1 MRQGPETILVG
12 ADGQQISCQD
22 ARVGRMVALL
32 RAVNVGGRKLP
43 MAELRARC
51 TTLGWANIAT
61 YIQSGNVVFDADCA
75 PARAEAALEALI
87 RREFGYDA
95 PAIVRTAAQWRHY
108 APANPFPEAARESPN
123 FLLMLVSKKPPAAG
137 AVEAIQAR
145 AAAGERVRQAGD
157 ALWIHFPNGSGTSK
171 LTPSLIDKA
180 IGSPATSR
188 NYRTVITLEGMLD
201 A

>member
-1 MRQGPETILVG
+1 M
-12 ADGQQISCQD
+12 A
-22 ARVGRMVALL
+22 RMVALL

-43 MAELRARC
+43 MAELRALC
-51 TTLGWANIAT
+51 PQLGWTNVAT

-75 PARAEAALEALI
+75 PAEAEAALEARI
-87 RREFGYDA
+87 SRDYGYEA
-95 PAIVRTAAQWRHY
+95 PTVVRTAAEWLGY
-108 APANPFPEAARESPN
+108 APACPFPDAARETPN
-123 FLLMLVSKKPPAAG
+123 YLLMLLAKQPIAAG
-137 AVEAIQAR
+137 APETIQSR
-145 AAAGERVRQAGD
+145 AAAGEVVKQAGE

-188 NYRTVITLEGMLD
+188 NYRTVVTLQEMLD